1 MDGNNNTPPR
11 SGRHSSVA
19 TNTSTEDRPVVIG
32 HKRGAILW
40 GCHLHVP
47 IESNFI
53 EVVGCPEVK
62 DCRPSVIVSNFRE
75 ITNFNDVTQHY
86 LYCIYTHLDLRRP
99 PSPSSAKLI
108 EDVYEIV
115 RDYTDEGDPG
125 LTFRFIAN
133 SVNAT
138 EPVLRAAINK
148 LIEQRRIL
156 RVIGDDRYILAHR

>member
-1 MDGNNNTPPR
+1 MYEHACRCASLANDGLYERLVKSGLILGLPRLTGLPSDMD
-11 SGRHSSVA
+11 VA
-19 TNTSTEDRPVVIG
+19 TTG
-32 HKRGAILW
+32 
-40 GCHLHVP
+40 
-47 IESNFI
+47 ESNFI